1 MQKYPPKKGLISI
14 ADWCI
19 GHKSYAVVS
28 RLHFSAVIRDGPSTQ
43 QPPPGNRAVSHNHTH
58 LERQTPVSS
67 LRRAMCCGQVQCWT
81 SPSSKK
87 SFGLPGGFAGLRT
100 STCGEIWEMQQ
111 IFYGELDGG
120 RDNKGSVG
128 RPVTW
133 CCGCELRPRSVL
145 GLETNVKVTHV
156 RVCFLLCGAIGSSTA
171 DTSWGEVPSV
181 QQN

>member
-1 MQKYPPKKGLISI
+1 MLDFSLFKKELRITRWFCGAPYI
-14 ADWCI
+14 DM
-19 GHKSYAVVS
+19 
-28 RLHFSAVIRDGPSTQ
+28 RRDLGK
-43 QPPPGNRAVSHNHTH
+43 
-58 LERQTPVSS
+58 L
-67 LRRAMCCGQVQCWT
+67 
-81 SPSSKK
+81 
-87 SFGLPGGFAGLRT
+87 
-100 STCGEIWEMQQ
+100 QQ